1 MYVGKNTLRAESVS
15 SPALPAGTRGSER
28 KSFSPK
34 PFAAL
39 EKRRRGCLKKIFQNQ
54 LRQPLFLGEI
64 GIKPAEKRKKQ
75 RTKPEGQAICL
86 SKSAL
91 FLCFYMLCS
100 TRNKQVVS
108 QPAGLYFIMVDCKM
122 KLDT

>member
-39 EKRRRGCLKKIFQNQ
+39 EKRRSLRKAEASSIRGRDDCSRVYRGGKERDI
-54 LRQPLFLGEI
+54 I
-64 GIKPAEKRKKQ
+64 PAADSGRVAA
-75 RTKPEGQAICL
+75 RAPSQAAA
-86 SKSAL
+86 SHRAS
-91 FLCFYMLCS
+91 
-100 TRNKQVVS
+100 
-108 QPAGLYFIMVDCKM
+108 
-122 KLDT
+122 